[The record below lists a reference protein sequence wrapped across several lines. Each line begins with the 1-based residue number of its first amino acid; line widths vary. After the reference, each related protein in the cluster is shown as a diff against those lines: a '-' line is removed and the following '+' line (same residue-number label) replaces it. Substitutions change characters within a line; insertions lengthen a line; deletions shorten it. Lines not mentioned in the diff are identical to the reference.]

1 LWKAEDQE
9 VRLAAKPQEAE
20 KNNRDPVPNPTPH
33 QIPLKILVKID
44 AHYRTTLWLE

>member
-9 VRLAAKPQEAE
+9 VRLAAKPQEGE

-33 QIPLKILVKID
+33 QIPLKILVKINV
-44 AHYRTTLWLE
+44 YYTTMLWLK